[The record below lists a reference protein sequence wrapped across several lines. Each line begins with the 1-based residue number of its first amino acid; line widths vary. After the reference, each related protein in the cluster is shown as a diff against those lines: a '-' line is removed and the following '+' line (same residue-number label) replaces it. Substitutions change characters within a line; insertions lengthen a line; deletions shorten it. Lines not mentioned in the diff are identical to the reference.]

1 MPQQLCSPRSA
12 PKDAIAFHVQGTPGV
27 KVYVVHET
35 QSVKLPSSVTRW
47 PLATGTEVLLTME
60 AISKD
65 VGDEKVGD
73 SSPAAPSHSLGDTE
87 LTGCDITGQDF
98 LFW

>member
-1 MPQQLCSPRSA
+1 
-12 PKDAIAFHVQGTPGV
+12 VQGTPGV

-73 SSPAAPSHSLGDTE
+73 RSPAAPRPSLGDTE
-87 LTGCDITGQDF
+87 LIGCDITGQDF